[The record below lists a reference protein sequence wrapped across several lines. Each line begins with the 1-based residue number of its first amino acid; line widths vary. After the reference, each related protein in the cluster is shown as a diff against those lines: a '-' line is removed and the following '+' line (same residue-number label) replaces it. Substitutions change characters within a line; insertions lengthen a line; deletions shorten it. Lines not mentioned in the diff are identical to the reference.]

1 MTQLAVE
8 PSARTR
14 ADEVERKLKE
24 WIVQHNAAAKD
35 LGPDTNIIE
44 ARLIDSLQFV
54 SFLLY
59 VEELRGQEIPEAQVS
74 LESFRSLR
82 VIRDTFFAK
91 P

>member
-1 MTQLAVE
+1 MTQLAAE

-14 ADEVERKLKE
+14 ADDIERKLKD

-35 LGPDTNIIE
+35 IGPDTNIIE
-44 ARLIDSLQFV
+44 SRLIDSLQFV

-59 VEELRGQEIPEAQVS
+59 VEELRGKEIPEDQVS
-74 LESFRSLR
+74 LESFRSLS
-82 VIRDTFFAK
+82 VIRNTFFGG